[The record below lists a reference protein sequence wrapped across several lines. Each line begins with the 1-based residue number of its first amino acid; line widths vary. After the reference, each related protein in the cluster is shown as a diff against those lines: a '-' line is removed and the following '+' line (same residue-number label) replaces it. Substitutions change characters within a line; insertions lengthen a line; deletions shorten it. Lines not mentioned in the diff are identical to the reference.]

1 MGINY
6 GIFKLER
13 GRLQING
20 GGKTK
25 QDDTDVAANVKLG
38 VLFELSEKT
47 RFGLTYTS
55 EVDYNFN
62 IDASGTL
69 PGPDARPWSLPFEL
83 STKAPQQVMFSAVQV
98 LNDK

>member
-13 GRLQING
+13 ERLQING